1 MNGRSDATRPV
12 IPGHRDSGAH
22 PARHHRAGGGSQ
34 AGGSEPLVRAVN
46 LRKEFPLA
54 GGFPGRRL
62 KVHAVD
68 GVSFDIHRG
77 EVFSLVGESGC
88 GKSTTGR
95 LVLRLQEPTA
105 GEVWFDG
112 ENLARL
118 PASRLRRLRRRMQV
132 VFQDPFASLNP
143 RLTVGELIGEPL
155 VIHGLGS
162 KADRQR
168 RVAELLE
175 LVGLSP
181 HHAARYPHHFS
192 GGQRQRIGI
201 ARALASEPDFLVCDE
216 AVSALD
222 VSVRAQ
228 ILNLLLDL
236 QQRLGLTY
244 LFISHDLGVVRHISD
259 RVGVMYLGKLV
270 EVAPA
275 AELFRQPLH
284 PYTRA
289 LLAAI
294 PRPHPLAPARERIEL
309 RGELPSPVNPPR
321 GCRFHTRCPLAT
333 DRCRREEPALVEQ
346 APGHWA
352 ACHYV

>member
-1 MNGRSDATRPV
+1 M
-12 IPGHRDSGAH
+12 
-22 PARHHRAGGGSQ
+22 
-34 AGGSEPLVRAVN
+34 VRAVN
-46 LRKEFPLA
+46 LRKEFPLT
-54 GGFPGRRL
+54 GGLPGRRL
-62 KVHAVD
+62 TVRAVD
-68 GVSFDIHRG
+68 GVSFAIRRG

-95 LVLRLQEPTA
+95 LVLRLQEPTE
-105 GEVWFDG
+105 GEVWFAG

-118 PASRLRRLRRRMQV
+118 PAPRLRRLRRRMQI

-143 RLTVGELIGEPL
+143 RMTVGELIGEPL
-155 VIHGLGS
+155 LIHGLGS

-168 RVAELLE
+168 RVGELLE

-181 HHAARYPHHFS
+181 QHATRYPHHFS

-201 ARALASEPDFLVCDE
+201 ARALASEPEFLVCDE

-222 VSVRAQ
+222 VSVRVQ
-228 ILNLLLDL
+228 ILNLLMEL

-275 AELFRQPLH
+275 AELFRRPLH

-333 DRCRREEPALVEQ
+333 ERCRAEEPALVEH

-352 ACHYV
+352 ACHYA

>member
-1 MNGRSDATRPV
+1 MKPMRNDALQQREPQDLRGRQEPREAP
-12 IPGHRDSGAH
+12 
-22 PARHHRAGGGSQ
+22 
-34 AGGSEPLVRAVN
+34 EPLVRVEG
-46 LRKEFPLA
+46 LRKEFPL
-54 GGFPGRRL
+54 GGGLPGRRL

-68 GVSFDIHRG
+68 GVSFAIHRG

-105 GEVWFDG
+105 GRVWFDG
-112 ENLARL
+112 QDLARL
-118 PASRLRRLRRRMQV
+118 TGPALRRLRRRMQI

-155 VIHGLGS
+155 LIHGLG
-162 KADRQR
+162 DRVERRR
-168 RVAELLE
+168 RVTELLE
-175 LVGLSP
+175 QVGLSP
-181 HHAARYPHHFS
+181 QHATRYPHHFS

-201 ARALASEPDFLVCDE
+201 ARALASGPEFLVCDE

-270 EVAPA
+270 ELAPA
-275 AELFRQPLH
+275 DELFRRPLH

-333 DRCRREEPALVEQ
+333 DRCRREEPAWLEH